1 LALDSYY
8 SSVFLFAPIPMG
20 LSRFVVV
27 FLPFACNDLHVGG
40 LHMLFVGIKATLQP
54 FPALLCPEVEI
65 EGTFE
70 PG

>member
-1 LALDSYY
+1 
-8 SSVFLFAPIPMG
+8 LFSCPLHVM
-20 LSRFVVV
+20 S
-27 FLPFACNDLHVGG
+27 NDLHVGG